1 MRLLSLYLRSRQVP
15 IALAAAF
22 AATAGIW
29 LVGVSSS
36 AQARPTLAVLAIG
49 FGVAVF
55 GTGLGGADPD
65 LERTAALRWPPLRA
79 AHVFGV
85 MVVVAVAVIATG
97 LAPVE
102 VVLRDA
108 FGLAGL
114 TALGAVVL
122 GKQLSWCFPLAWA
135 GGASVV
141 PPMAEPAIIQV
152 LTWPV
157 QPSSSTTAL
166 VTALVAGATG
176 LMSHAVAG
184 SRRQRETR

>member
-1 MRLLSLYLRSRQVP
+1 VRLLSLYLRSRQVP
-15 IALAAAF
+15 AALAAAF
-22 AATAGIW
+22 AATAGLW
-29 LVGVSSS
+29 LVGISSS
-36 AQARPTLAVLAIG
+36 AQARPTLAILAIG

-85 MVVVAVAVIATG
+85 GVLVAAAVIATG
-97 LAPVE
+97 LTLTE
-102 VVLRDA
+102 VVLRNA

-114 TALGAVVL
+114 TALGAAVL

-135 GGASVV
+135 GGAAMM
-141 PPMAEPAIIQV
+141 PAMPEPAIMRV
-152 LTWPV
+152 LTWPA

-166 VTALVAGATG
+166 VTALVAGTVG
-176 LMSHAVAG
+176 LASYVVAG
-184 SRRQRETR
+184 SRR